1 MKTIPVDQLDERLA
15 KALEQQNEHE
25 PIRLTKGAGTV
36 AWVLRVPEAL
46 KNSEADL
53 LFLAEGPTGP
63 VFVIVQAKSSLLR
76 KSEAIAAAHTPVFG
90 AGRGT
95 LTVVSED
102 DDHLKDFQEYM
113 E

>member
-1 MKTIPVDQLDERLA
+1 MKAIAVEQLGGRLTE
-15 KALEQQNEHE
+15 ALEQQDAHE
-25 PIRLTKGAGTV
+25 AIPLTKGGGTV

-46 KNSEADL
+46 KDTVADL
-53 LFLAEGPTGP
+53 VTFTEGPGGQ
-63 VFVIVQAKSSLLR
+63 VVAVVQAKHASSD
-76 KSEAIAAAHTPVFG
+76 EAKRATHSPVFG

-113 E
+113 G